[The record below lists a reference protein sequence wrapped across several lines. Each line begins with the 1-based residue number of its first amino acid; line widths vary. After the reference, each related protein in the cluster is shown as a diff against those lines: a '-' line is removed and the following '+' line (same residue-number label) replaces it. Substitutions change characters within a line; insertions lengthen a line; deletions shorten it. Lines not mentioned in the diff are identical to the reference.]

1 MEVSPLN
8 RGLGALYENTFLNLC
23 PNFEPIF
30 GLLELY
36 IKIQIEIWTKTKWR
50 LPTHQAS
57 GMLLCQLGW
66 THNCTFYT
74 WGFSQGLKIQLSMSQ
89 GNDMHGIVSKPKTT
103 KWKPRHCGDGSL
115 NIRYCLVLLC
125 LV

>member
-8 RGLGALYENTFLNLC
+8 RGLGALYEYTFLNLC

-36 IKIQIEIWTKTKWR
+36 IKIQTELWTKTKWR
-50 LPTHQAS
+50 LSTHQAS
-57 GMLLCQLGW
+57 GMLICQLGW

-74 WGFSQGLKIQLSMSQ
+74 
-89 GNDMHGIVSKPKTT
+89 
-103 KWKPRHCGDGSL
+103 
-115 NIRYCLVLLC
+115 
-125 LV
+125 